1 MSLQIIKMV
10 IGIVGMI
17 LFGVLIVK
25 VLLKPVEDNK
35 LVVLTIGR
43 GEKDENIKSNTP
55 RSMRITSFSGI
66 STKSKTNCEIANE
79 ETVEDGNDSTEL
91 LLNDENIPVDD
102 TEVIDSD
109 TELLQD
115 EQEINDYT
123 ELINSY
129 EDNKYNRNL

>member
-43 GEKDENIKSNTP
+43 GEKDETYI
-55 RSMRITSFSGI
+55 
-66 STKSKTNCEIANE
+66 
-79 ETVEDGNDSTEL
+79 
-91 LLNDENIPVDD
+91 
-102 TEVIDSD
+102 
-109 TELLQD
+109 
-115 EQEINDYT
+115 
-123 ELINSY
+123 
-129 EDNKYNRNL
+129 

>member
-43 GEKDENIKSNTP
+43 GEKDENIKSNTS

-79 ETVEDGNDSTEL
+79 ETVEDSTEL